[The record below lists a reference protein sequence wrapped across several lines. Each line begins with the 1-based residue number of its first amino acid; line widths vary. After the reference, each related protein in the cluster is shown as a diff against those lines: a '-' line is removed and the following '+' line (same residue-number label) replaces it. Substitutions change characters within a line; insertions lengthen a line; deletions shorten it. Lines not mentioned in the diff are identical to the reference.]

1 MILHLIHV
9 PWPDGPIKDLR
20 SAWRAGR
27 ALAYALRFEEF
38 ESHARDE
45 LTRILGPGGFDADRD
60 IAAITVNRWGHGY
73 AYDANSLYDDA
84 SFAER
89 ERDVLLGFGPV
100 AGLQVALGLLMI
112 HIPLAVP
119 SLDVRGGPRRRA
131 DAEPEQP

>member
-1 MILHLIHV
+1 MAWSTRATLGGSIVPAMSWCIHFFFLMIRRPPRSTLFPYTTLFRSLHV

-89 ERDVLLGFGPV
+89 ETK
-100 AGLQVALGLLMI
+100 A
-112 HIPLAVP
+112 
-119 SLDVRGGPRRRA
+119 
-131 DAEPEQP
+131 